1 MDSNNDNKTI
11 KLNAKLSK
19 FMLFGF
25 WFLDSI
31 KNDIDHALFAS
42 LLDKLKLYHNPSEQ
56 ISFYQSFLDQ
66 SKTVNKNFKTFIK
79 NQKKSNKITTKNN
92 KKYNKKNNKPYDPIS
107 DLAHE
112 LIIASSSGEPTS
124 GEPTVPPD
132 APSLGGEVVVESEV
146 VAEVPTEVPTE
157 VVTEKPKKARKSS
170 KKVPEVVTE
179 VPAEVPAEVVTEKP
193 KKARKSSKKGAEV
206 ESQVESQ
213 VVSEVRTEIVVVEEK
228 PKKSRKS
235 SKKGAEVPAE
245 VVPEVPAE
253 VVPEVPPEVRTD
265 DDIEVHEI
273 TIDGKT
279 FLVDSN
285 NNLFDFTSHSHIG
298 SISYDNSILLF

>member
-92 KKYNKKNNKPYDPIS
+92 KKNNKPSDPIS

-124 GEPTVPPD
+124 GEPTVPRVVH
-132 APSLGGEVVVESEV
+132 SLWG
-146 VAEVPTEVPTE
+146 
-157 VVTEKPKKARKSS
+157 
-170 KKVPEVVTE
+170 
-179 VPAEVPAEVVTEKP
+179 
-193 KKARKSSKKGAEV
+193 
-206 ESQVESQ
+206 
-213 VVSEVRTEIVVVEEK
+213 
-228 PKKSRKS
+228 
-235 SKKGAEVPAE
+235 
-245 VVPEVPAE
+245 
-253 VVPEVPPEVRTD
+253 
-265 DDIEVHEI
+265 
-273 TIDGKT
+273 
-279 FLVDSN
+279 
-285 NNLFDFTSHSHIG
+285 
-298 SISYDNSILLF
+298 